1 MSNHEKK
8 KRRVLRRGW
17 VTIWGSVAEGWV
29 KRAKLPRQSVRDD
42 LYVPVWVRDLHLHL
56 LPDEPPS
63 TEEHMA
69 LMFRI
74 GAALRTGALTKGAVE
89 AAHRLGGP
97 EAVAGLAAG
106 LPGSSAT

>member
-1 MSNHEKK
+1 MSDREKK

-29 KRAKLPRQSVRDD
+29 KRAKLPRQSVGDD
-42 LYVPVWVRDLHLHL
+42 LYVPVWVRELHLHL

-69 LMFRI
+69 PIFQI
-74 GAALRTGALTKGAVE
+74 GEALRSGTLTKETVE

-97 EAVAGLAAG
+97 EAVAALAAG
-106 LPGSSAT
+106 LT